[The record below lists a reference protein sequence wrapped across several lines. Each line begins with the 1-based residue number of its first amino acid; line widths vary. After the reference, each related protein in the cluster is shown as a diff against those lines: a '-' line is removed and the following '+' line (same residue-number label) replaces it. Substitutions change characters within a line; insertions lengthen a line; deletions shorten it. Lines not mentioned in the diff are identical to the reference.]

1 MSFLLLAMTYV
12 YARFLLEVFL
22 CILGFEGTTFNLY
35 DNSTNSDGLFCPGD
49 IITFTCVG
57 TGVPV
62 VLEWFRNGSIVA
74 EYRYRSSHTFPRD
87 ADMITDPSNV
97 TIRDVISL
105 SATAINI
112 TSTLTGS
119 FNNLNGF
126 LIECGSDTIRSNSTM
141 VSDFGKLLFLKI
153 GNVSKCTLHLKI
165 CW

>member
-1 MSFLLLAMTYV
+1 MTYV

-22 CILGFEGTTFNLY
+22 CILGFEGATFNLY

-49 IITFTCVG
+49 IITFTCEG

-74 EYRYRSSHTFPRD
+74 DYRYRSSHTFSRI
-87 ADMITDPSNV
+87 ADSVTDSSVNV
-97 TIRDVISL
+97 TISDAIGL
-105 SATAINI
+105 SVTSINI

-126 LIECGSDTIRSNSTM
+126 LIECGSDTIRSNSIM
-141 VSDFGKLLFLKI
+141 VSDFGK
-153 GNVSKCTLHLKI
+153 
-165 CW
+165 